1 MTSRLAGDCGKAD
14 YGFGGVGMLDDL
26 KDELGKFGFFL
37 AVTVIPFLMIGKW
50 IGFWWKDLIFIG
62 SMWIFIAIFG
72 GILKVAFEERFDMI
86 WPILLGV
93 AWVSVWWPMQH
104 LAVEKAGFSDVF
116 LDSSGNL
123 PSYIELPWW
132 SSLTFRLIILVL
144 LVGAGYGISRCRSN
158 R

>member
-1 MTSRLAGDCGKAD
+1 MTSRLAGDCGEAD

-104 LAVEKAGFSDVF
+104 LAVEKAGFS
-116 LDSSGNL
+116 LALEQELGGL
-123 PSYIELPWW
+123 PPYIELPWW
-132 SSLTFRLIILVL
+132 SSPTFAGIVLVL
-144 LVGAGYGISRCRSN
+144 LVGGGYVFNHIRSKQ
-158 R
+158 